1 MNKRIKN
8 CLINPSEE
16 DLLVRDPLMAF
27 SFYLS
32 GRNNILLNTGDEII
46 ELLNEG
52 FTGKSIIKGDKIQQA
67 ETLMW
72 FWILGAYE
80 VIRTMCQA
88 RQCFSADFYRK
99 ISSLKKDLGEVRMPA
114 SKMEK
119 QGKQVPVSS
128 NRSPSGWEVE
138 HKDLLVNDPSDKA
151 FSAQALIGGYDLII
165 SSLTVKDVL
174 KKHSESY

>member
-80 VIRTMCQA
+80 VIRTMCQS
-88 RQCFSADFYRK
+88 RQCFSTHVYRR
-99 ISSLKKDLGEVRMPA
+99 IFSLKKDLGEVRMPA

-119 QGKQVPVSS
+119 QGRQVPVSS
-128 NRSPSGWEVE
+128 NRSPSGWDIV
-138 HKDLLVNDPSDKA
+138 HKDLLVNDPTDKPV
-151 FSAQALIGGYDLII
+151 SARALIERYDLII